1 MKPTLQAVADAV
13 GVSRSTV
20 SNAYA
25 RPDQLS
31 AALRQRILDTA
42 KAIGYPGP
50 NPTARSLRRGFVGAI
65 GVLFTSQLS
74 YAFTDPFAVRFL
86 AGVSAAAERH
96 GTSLLLVPLS
106 ESSADARTAVENAAV
121 DGFCV
126 YCVGDET
133 WALDA
138 IRDRGLP
145 FVTTASR
152 LGAAGRDIRY
162 VGIDERAAARGI
174 AAHVAALG
182 HRRVALLGDTV
193 LPDAPSGPL
202 RLPTVDVVPRP
213 TTHDRLAGFA
223 DAFAEVGVAWPDLT
237 VLTARGNSRPAAAAA
252 VAGLLDRPDPPT
264 AVLACSDVLALGALD
279 ALAGPQHA
287 GHPPISV
294 TGFDDIAEAA
304 AAGLTTVRQP
314 AEERGRLAAELLL
327 DPPADPDAGHILLP
341 TELVVRTSTGPVPR
355 S

>member
-31 AALRQRILDTA
+31 AALRQRILQTA

-74 YAFTDPFAVRFL
+74 YAFTDPFAIRFL
-86 AGVSAAAERH
+86 TGVSAAAERH
-96 GTSLLLVPLS
+96 GSSLLLVPLS
-106 ESSADARTAVENAAV
+106 TDPAEARRAVENAAV
-121 DGFCV
+121 DSFCI

-133 WALDA
+133 WVLDA

-145 FVTTASR
+145 YVTTAHR
-152 LGAAGRDIRY
+152 ADAGPLHRY
-162 VGIDERAAARGI
+162 VGIDERAAARSV
-174 AAHVAALG
+174 AAHVAGLG
-182 HRRVALLGDTV
+182 HRRVALLGDGV
-193 LPDAPSGPL
+193 LPGAPPGPL
-202 RLPTVDVVPRP
+202 RLSTPDEVPSP
-213 TTHDRLAGFA
+213 TTRGRLAGFA
-223 DAFAEVGVAWPDLT
+223 DAFAAVGVPWSALT
-237 VLTARGNSRPAAAAA
+237 VLTAAGNDRDAAAQA
-252 VAGLLDRPDPPT
+252 VAGLRGLPDPPT
-264 AVLACSDVLALGALD
+264 AVLACSDVLALGVLD
-279 ALAGPQHA
+279 ALRAAG
-287 GHPPISV
+287 GPPVSV

-304 AAGLTTVRQP
+304 TAGLTTVRQP
-314 AEERGRLAAELLL
+314 AEEKGRLAGELLL
-327 DPPADPDAGHILLP
+327 DPPADPTAGQLLLP

>member
-31 AALRQRILDTA
+31 ATLRQRILDTA

-65 GVLFTSQLS
+65 GVLFTPRLS

-86 AGVSAAAERH
+86 AGVSEAAERH
-96 GTSLLLVPLS
+96 GTSLLLVPLPS
-106 ESSADARTAVENAAV
+106 GDTDARRAIENAAV

-145 FVTTASR
+145 FVTTASQ
-152 LGAAGRDIRY
+152 LDAGPDLRY
-162 VGIDERAAARGI
+162 VGIDERAAAREI
-174 AAHVAALG
+174 ATHVAGLG

-193 LPDAPSGPL
+193 VPDAPVGEL
-202 RLPTVDVVPRP
+202 RLATVDEVPQP
-213 TTHDRLAGFA
+213 TTRGRLGGFA
-223 DAFAEVGVAWPDLT
+223 DAFAEVGVPWPELT
-237 VLTARGNSRPAAAAA
+237 VLNAAANTRPAAAAA
-252 VAGLLDRPDPPT
+252 VAGLRDRPDPPT
-264 AVLACSDVLALGALD
+264 AVLACSDVLALGVLD
-279 ALAGPQHA
+279 ALAAPEHT
-287 GHPPISV
+287 GHPPVSV

-314 AEERGRLAAELLL
+314 AEEKGRIAADLLL
-327 DPPADPDAGHILLP
+327 DPPADPAAGHVLLP
-341 TELVVRTSTGPVPR
+341 TELVVRTSTGPAPR

>member
-31 AALRQRILDTA
+31 AALRHRILNTA

-86 AGVSAAAERH
+86 AGVSTAAERH
-96 GTSLLLVPLS
+96 ATSLLLVPIPGAP
-106 ESSADARTAVENAAV
+106 ADARNMVENAAV

-133 WALDA
+133 WALGA

-145 FVTTASR
+145 FVTTGPRPDA
-152 LGAAGRDIRY
+152 DPTDRY
-162 VGIDERAAARGI
+162 VGIDERTAARSI
-174 AAHVAALG
+174 ARHVASLG
-182 HRRVALLGDTV
+182 HRRVALLGDAV
-193 LPDAPSGPL
+193 LPDAPAGLL
-202 RLPTVDVVPRP
+202 RLPTVDAVPHP
-213 TTHDRLAGFA
+213 TTYSRLAGFA
-223 DAFAEVGVAWPDLT
+223 DAFAEVGVAWPELT
-237 VLTARGNSRPAAAAA
+237 LLTAAGTNRLAAAAA
-252 VAGLLDRPDPPT
+252 VSGLVDRADPPT
-264 AVLACSDVLALGALD
+264 ALLACSDVLALGALD
-279 ALAGPQHA
+279 ALVRASSDGQMPL
-287 GHPPISV
+287 SV
-294 TGFDDIAEAA
+294 TGFDDIPEAA
-304 AAGLTTVRQP
+304 AVGLTTVRQP
-314 AEERGRLAAELLL
+314 AEERGRITAELLL
-327 DPPADPDAGHILLP
+327 DPPADPAARHVLLP
-341 TELVVRTSTGPVPR
+341 TELVIRTSTGPAPR
-355 S
+355 G